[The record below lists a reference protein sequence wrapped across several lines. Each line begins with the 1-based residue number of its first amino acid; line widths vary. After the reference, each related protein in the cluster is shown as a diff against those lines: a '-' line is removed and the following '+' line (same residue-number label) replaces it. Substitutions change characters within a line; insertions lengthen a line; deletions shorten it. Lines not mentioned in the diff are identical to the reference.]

1 MHYLLQIQCSVITGS
16 AQPQITRT
24 NLEILKIPLPPLKEQ
39 EKISSCI
46 EKLETQI
53 SHLNSML
60 LNLETQKT
68 NIIKGYLF

>member
-1 MHYLLQIQCSVITGS
+1 MGLYLKFKERAGFNM
-16 AQPQITRT
+16 A
-24 NLEILKIPLPPLKEQ
+24 NLSFIKNLKIPLPPLKEQ

-68 NIIKGYLF
+68 HIIERHLF